1 MPFRASAQQYAFQY
15 FGAEQGLSNLAVKS
29 LFQDRTG
36 FIWVV
41 TENGLFRYEGIR
53 FREFSPEQGLP
64 SSITASM
71 GEAPDGT
78 VLIGNQSGLFRL
90 RGERFE
96 KVPLPAGTKVNG
108 YNGVILAGKRTW
120 IATDAGLLEATSEPS
135 GNLTLV
141 AGPKAPGEGQ
151 IDAQSVFVDGQTL
164 AWGCGTDL
172 CVMGPGGVKVY
183 GSGEGLLKDRVG
195 AIIRDN
201 QGGLWVQQNRRLFL
215 MPAGA
220 NRFVEADP
228 TLPPAGPGSSPE
240 VDTDGRLLVA
250 TTEGLAIWQDGKF
263 TVAGRSAGIL
273 PPVYSVLQDRE
284 GSVWLGLAGRGL
296 ARWLGYG
303 EWESFTAQSG
313 LTGET
318 IYEILPT
325 GNGSVWVG
333 TENGLFKGTQKGRSW
348 EWALQKN
355 VGKIPVHAVR
365 KDSNGQLWLG
375 TDGKGAGRFDPATG
389 AVRWLGAAEGLEGMS
404 PYSILIDRHQTVWAG
419 TEKGIFLMVSGSSR
433 FERAEPASKVR
444 CWTLLEAPNG
454 DIWAGTGEGLWQF
467 NGTTWKRFGVSD
479 GLKSNSIIALAA
491 GMSGEIW
498 IGYRLTGIITRL
510 TQKDGNASFVNYDPP
525 QGKQANITYFLEFD
539 QKGNLW
545 AGTNLGVL
553 VHGPTATHWDRYDH
567 RDGLIWDDTDLH
579 SFAAEPDGH
588 VWIGTSGGLSRF
600 IRRASLVRP
609 DPPRTVYTSAVYGQT
624 VLDLNEA
631 ADLPYNGDPLEIRFS
646 ALRFG
651 HDRDVSFSYRLSPL
665 DKQWRE
671 TSERILQIAAIQPG
685 EYTLEIAAREAAG
698 AKLGELATL
707 RFRIRPP
714 WWRTYWFILS
724 CLSASCLLMFL
735 FVRQGTRR
743 QQEIRR
749 SLEAAVAE
757 RTRELAHQYRHDVLT
772 GLPNRLLFGE
782 QLNRELRIAGSENAR
797 VAVLFIDLDRFKRI
811 NDTWGHQVGDNFL
824 RQISERLSSGLRPGE
839 MIARIGGDE
848 FIVLIPDLQSRESAA
863 ARGQALLNTLQAPIR
878 IEDNNVFATM
888 SIGVATYPDDA
899 LQPDSLMAA
908 ADAAMY
914 KAKAVGKNQVQL
926 FESGMM
932 EVASRSHNIEDKLR
946 EALGNNGFRL
956 HYQPQYTID
965 GQLTGFEALLRID
978 GAERELP
985 PGEFIP
991 IAEKSGLI
999 VEIGTWVLR
1008 EACRQMRVWNTA
1020 GYPEACISVNISV
1033 MQLAHAGF
1041 EQFVLDVLEE
1051 TGLDPSRLE
1060 LELTETTL
1068 VKDPGNS
1075 ASVLNRLR
1083 KKGIL
1088 IALDDFGTGY
1098 SPMQYLHQLPVDIV
1112 KIDQV
1117 FVRDLDDIP
1126 SSQPLVEGMVK
1137 LARCL
1142 NLQVVAE
1149 GVDTEAQFEILRQAG
1164 VGKAQGNLFSVPVT
1178 PAEAI
1183 RLLQAGTADGA
1194 RALHLT

>member
-389 AVRWLGAAEGLEGMS
+389 AVR
-404 PYSILIDRHQTVWAG
+404 
-419 TEKGIFLMVSGSSR
+419 
-433 FERAEPASKVR
+433 
-444 CWTLLEAPNG
+444 
-454 DIWAGTGEGLWQF
+454 
-467 NGTTWKRFGVSD
+467 
-479 GLKSNSIIALAA
+479 
-491 GMSGEIW
+491 
-498 IGYRLTGIITRL
+498 
-510 TQKDGNASFVNYDPP
+510 
-525 QGKQANITYFLEFD
+525 
-539 QKGNLW
+539 
-545 AGTNLGVL
+545 
-553 VHGPTATHWDRYDH
+553 
-567 RDGLIWDDTDLH
+567 
-579 SFAAEPDGH
+579 
-588 VWIGTSGGLSRF
+588 
-600 IRRASLVRP
+600 
-609 DPPRTVYTSAVYGQT
+609 
-624 VLDLNEA
+624 
-631 ADLPYNGDPLEIRFS
+631 
-646 ALRFG
+646 
-651 HDRDVSFSYRLSPL
+651 
-665 DKQWRE
+665 
-671 TSERILQIAAIQPG
+671 
-685 EYTLEIAAREAAG
+685 
-698 AKLGELATL
+698 
-707 RFRIRPP
+707 
-714 WWRTYWFILS
+714 
-724 CLSASCLLMFL
+724 
-735 FVRQGTRR
+735 
-743 QQEIRR
+743 
-749 SLEAAVAE
+749 
-757 RTRELAHQYRHDVLT
+757 
-772 GLPNRLLFGE
+772 
-782 QLNRELRIAGSENAR
+782 
-797 VAVLFIDLDRFKRI
+797 
-811 NDTWGHQVGDNFL
+811 
-824 RQISERLSSGLRPGE
+824 
-839 MIARIGGDE
+839 
-848 FIVLIPDLQSRESAA
+848 
-863 ARGQALLNTLQAPIR
+863 
-878 IEDNNVFATM
+878 
-888 SIGVATYPDDA
+888 
-899 LQPDSLMAA
+899 
-908 ADAAMY
+908 
-914 KAKAVGKNQVQL
+914 
-926 FESGMM
+926 
-932 EVASRSHNIEDKLR
+932 
-946 EALGNNGFRL
+946 
-956 HYQPQYTID
+956 
-965 GQLTGFEALLRID
+965 
-978 GAERELP
+978 
-985 PGEFIP
+985 
-991 IAEKSGLI
+991 
-999 VEIGTWVLR
+999 
-1008 EACRQMRVWNTA
+1008 
-1020 GYPEACISVNISV
+1020 
-1033 MQLAHAGF
+1033 
-1041 EQFVLDVLEE
+1041 
-1051 TGLDPSRLE
+1051 
-1060 LELTETTL
+1060 
-1068 VKDPGNS
+1068 
-1075 ASVLNRLR
+1075 
-1083 KKGIL
+1083 
-1088 IALDDFGTGY
+1088 
-1098 SPMQYLHQLPVDIV
+1098 
-1112 KIDQV
+1112 
-1117 FVRDLDDIP
+1117 
-1126 SSQPLVEGMVK
+1126 
-1137 LARCL
+1137 
-1142 NLQVVAE
+1142 
-1149 GVDTEAQFEILRQAG
+1149 
-1164 VGKAQGNLFSVPVT
+1164 
-1178 PAEAI
+1178 
-1183 RLLQAGTADGA
+1183 
-1194 RALHLT
+1194 